1 MTDVSIQLM
10 SNQRNVKPNHNLKPM
25 LAYENHRFLQS
36 ADARTLRIAA
46 EYLEPLSRLRRA
58 GVQNTVVFF
67 GSARILSRENALRQ
81 LQELTK
87 KHREQGDSAVRHA
100 ALLAA
105 RRALEMSRYY
115 EDARELARLVT
126 EWSLT
131 FGNGPHFLVVCSGG
145 GPGIMEAANRGARE
159 AGGKTIGLNIT
170 LPHEQYVNAYV
181 TPELCFLFRYFFMRK
196 LWFAYPARALMV
208 FPGGFGTMDE
218 MMEFLTLVQT
228 HKISRPITIL
238 LYGSKYWKKAVNFNS
253 FVESGTIDPDDLK
266 LLRFVDS
273 PQEAFGILKET
284 LGRDRMFRWPQKFP
298 FV

>member
-1 MTDVSIQLM
+1 MA
-10 SNQRNVKPNHNLKPM
+10 NQKSDQPNHNLKPR
-25 LAYENHRFLQS
+25 LAYENHRFLRS
-36 ADARTLRIAA
+36 ADARTLRIAS
-46 EYLEPLSRLRRA
+46 EYMEPLSRLRRA

-67 GSARILSRENALRQ
+67 GSARILAREDALRQ
-81 LQELTK
+81 LQGLTK
-87 KHREQGDSAVRHA
+87 KRREKGDPIVTRAT
-100 ALLAA
+100 LLAA

-115 EDARELARLVT
+115 EEARELAGLIT
-126 EWSLT
+126 QWSLT

-170 LPHEQYVNAYV
+170 LPHEQFVNPYV

-228 HKISRPITIL
+228 HKITRPITIL

-253 FVESGTIDPDDLK
+253 FVEAGTIDPDDLK
-266 LLRFVDS
+266 LIRFVDS
-273 PQEAFGILKET
+273 PQEAFGILKEN
-284 LGRDRMFRWPQKFP
+284 LGRDRLFRAPQRFP
-298 FV
+298 FA

>member
-1 MTDVSIQLM
+1 M

-36 ADARTLRIAA
+36 ADARSLRIAA

-67 GSARILSRENALRQ
+67 GSARILPREDALRQ
-81 LQELTK
+81 MHELTK
-87 KHREQGDSAVRHA
+87 KRNGKRGGTVSPA
-100 ALLAA
+100 ALQAA
-105 RRALEMSRYY
+105 RRALHMSRYY
-115 EDARELARLVT
+115 EDARQLARLIT

-170 LPHEQYVNAYV
+170 LPHEQAVNPYV

-228 HKISRPITIL
+228 HKISRPIAIL
-238 LYGSKYWKKAVNFNS
+238 LYGSKYWKKAVNFNL
-253 FVESGTIDPDDLK
+253 FVEAGTIDPGDLR

-273 PQEAFGILKET
+273 PQEAFEALKED
-284 LGRDRMFRWPQKFP
+284 LGHDRMFRAPQRFP
-298 FV
+298 FA

>member
-1 MTDVSIQLM
+1 MT
-10 SNQRNVKPNHNLKPM
+10 NQNKNQPNHNLKPK
-25 LAYENHRFLQS
+25 LAYENHRFLRS
-36 ADARTLRIAA
+36 ADARTLRIAS

-67 GSARILSRENALRQ
+67 GSARIPSHENALRQ

-87 KHREQGDSAVRHA
+87 KRREKGDTAVSRA
-100 ALLAA
+100 ALQAA

-115 EDARELARLVT
+115 EEARELARLVT

-170 LPHEQYVNAYV
+170 LPREQFVNPYVS
-181 TPELCFLFRYFFMRK
+181 PELCFLFRYFFMRK

-208 FPGGFGTMDE
+208 FPGGFGTLDE
-218 MMEFLTLVQT
+218 MWEFLTLIQT
-228 HKISRPITIL
+228 HKISHRVTTL
-238 LYGSKYWKKAVNFNS
+238 LYGSKYWKKAVNFNW
-253 FVESGTIDPDDLK
+253 FVESGTVDKDDLK
-266 LLRFVDS
+266 QFRFVDS
-273 PQEAFGILKET
+273 PQEAFSLLKEN
-284 LGRDRMFRWPQKFP
+284 LSRDRMFRASQRLP

>member
-1 MTDVSIQLM
+1 MT
-10 SNQRNVKPNHNLKPM
+10 NQKKDKPNQTLRPR
-25 LAYENHRFLQS
+25 LAYENHRFLRS
-36 ADARTLRIAA
+36 ADARTLRIAS

-67 GSARILSRENALRQ
+67 GSARILSREDALRQ

-87 KHREQGDSAVRHA
+87 KRKEKGDAAVGPA
-100 ALLAA
+100 ALQAA
-105 RRALEMSRYY
+105 RRALEMARYY
-115 EDARELARLVT
+115 EDARKLAHLIT

-170 LPHEQYVNAYV
+170 LPREQFVNPYVS
-181 TPELCFLFRYFFMRK
+181 PELCFLFRYFFMRK
-196 LWFAYPARALMV
+196 LWFAYPARALIV

-218 MMEFLTLVQT
+218 MWEFLTLVQT
-228 HKISRPITIL
+228 HKISHRITIL
-238 LYGSKYWKKAVNFNS
+238 LYGSKYWKKAVNFNW
-253 FVESGTIDPDDLK
+253 FVESGTVDKDDLK
-266 LLRFVDS
+266 QFRFVDS
-273 PQEAFGILKET
+273 PQEAFSILKEN
-284 LGRDRMFRWPQKFP
+284 LSRDRMFRAPQRLP